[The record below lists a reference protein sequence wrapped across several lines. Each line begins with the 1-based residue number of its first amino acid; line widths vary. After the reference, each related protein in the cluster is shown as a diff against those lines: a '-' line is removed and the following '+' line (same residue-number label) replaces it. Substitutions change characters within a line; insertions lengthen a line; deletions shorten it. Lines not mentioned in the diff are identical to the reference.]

1 MLHARHCFHTGII
14 SVNKTKI
21 PVLMKFIMKEENKRF
36 SLNNLEVNNVNTS
49 ICIVNYKY
57 GIMVDVGDKH
67 VWFCYV

>member
-1 MLHARHCFHTGII
+1 
-14 SVNKTKI
+14 
-21 PVLMKFIMKEENKRF
+21 MKFIMKEENKRF